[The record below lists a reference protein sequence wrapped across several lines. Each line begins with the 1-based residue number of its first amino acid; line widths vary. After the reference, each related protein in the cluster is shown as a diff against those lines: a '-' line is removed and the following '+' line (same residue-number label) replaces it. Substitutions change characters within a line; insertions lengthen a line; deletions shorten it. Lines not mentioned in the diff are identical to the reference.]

1 LKRHILREIPSTPNA
16 DQLTR
21 TVPPEPFD
29 SPFVLRFSKDE
40 WRLRTGSVEGCWIQ
54 PFMLRQAQH
63 EREDLPCP
71 YNYGPID
78 NSGLV
83 NHYALAKS
91 SVIGFVAP
99 EEI

>member
-1 LKRHILREIPSTPNA
+1 MKRHILREIPSTPNA

-21 TVPPEPFD
+21 TVPPEP
-29 SPFVLRFSKDE
+29 
-40 WRLRTGSVEGCWIQ
+40 VEGCWIQ